1 MMENTN
7 EMTII
12 FDSRPVNEA
21 LARVAVASFCTQLNP
36 TLEEISDLKTAVS
49 EAVTNCIIHGYEGEI
64 HKIRVECRLRGQEL
78 QVDVTDHGAG
88 IPDIKKA
95 MEPLFTTKAD
105 KDRSGMGF
113 TFMEAFMDELQVES
127 DSAHE
132 KDHQEVTMDR
142 TLVLIGRAHQGDKAA
157 RDLLFEENTG
167 LIYSVAK
174 RFLGRGVEMEDLFQ
188 IGSIGLL
195 KAVDKFDM
203 SYDVKFSTYAVP
215 MIIGEIKR
223 YLRDDGILK
232 VSRSLKENHYRIY
245 QVREALTRRLEREP
259 TTGEM
264 AEEMGISIEELVM
277 TMESGAEV
285 ESLHKTIYQGEGT
298 EISLMDKLPEKEN
311 RQEKALDRIFL
322 EEILGTLEAKER
334 RLIYMRYF
342 QNMTQMEIAHELG
355 VSQVQ
360 VSRMEKR
367 ILRSLQ
373 ESAEKK

>member
-1 MMENTN
+1 M
-7 EMTII
+7 
-12 FDSRPVNEA
+12 
-21 LARVAVASFCTQLNP
+21 
-36 TLEEISDLKTAVS
+36 
-49 EAVTNCIIHGYEGEI
+49 
-64 HKIRVECRLRGQEL
+64 
-78 QVDVTDHGAG
+78 
-88 IPDIKKA
+88 
-95 MEPLFTTKAD
+95 
-105 KDRSGMGF
+105 
-113 TFMEAFMDELQVES
+113 
-127 DSAHE
+127 
-132 KDHQEVTMDR
+132 
-142 TLVLIGRAHQGDKAA
+142 
-157 RDLLFEENTG
+157 FEENTG

-264 AEEMGISIEELVM
+264 AAEMGISIEELVM

>member
-1 MMENTN
+1 MEHTL
-7 EMTII
+7 
-12 FDSRPVNEA
+12 A
-21 LARVAVASFCTQLNP
+21 LI
-36 TLEEISDLKTAVS
+36 EK
-49 EAVTNCIIHGYEGEI
+49 
-64 HKIRVECRLRGQEL
+64 
-78 QVDVTDHGAG
+78 
-88 IPDIKKA
+88 
-95 MEPLFTTKAD
+95 
-105 KDRSGMGF
+105 
-113 TFMEAFMDELQVES
+113 
-127 DSAHE
+127 AHE
-132 KDHQEVTMDR
+132 
-142 TLVLIGRAHQGDKAA
+142 GDKAA
-157 RDLLFEENTG
+157 RDTLAEENMG
-167 LIYSVAK
+167 LVWSMVR
-174 RFLGRGVEMEDLFQ
+174 RFANRGVEMEDLFQ

-245 QVREALTRRLEREP
+245 QVIEALTRRLEREP

-264 AEEMGISIEELVM
+264 AAEMGISIEELVM

-342 QNMTQMEIAHELG
+342 QNMTQLEIAHELG

>member
-1 MMENTN
+1 MADTAELLKRSHAGDKEARDRLVMEN
-7 EMTII
+7 
-12 FDSRPVNEA
+12 
-21 LARVAVASFCTQLNP
+21 
-36 TLEEISDLKTAVS
+36 
-49 EAVTNCIIHGYEGEI
+49 
-64 HKIRVECRLRGQEL
+64 
-78 QVDVTDHGAG
+78 AG
-88 IPDIKKA
+88 
-95 MEPLFTTKAD
+95 
-105 KDRSGMGF
+105 
-113 TFMEAFMDELQVES
+113 
-127 DSAHE
+127 
-132 KDHQEVTMDR
+132 
-142 TLVLIGRAHQGDKAA
+142 LVWSIVRRFIGRGPEPD
-157 RDLLFEENTG
+157 
-167 LIYSVAK
+167 
-174 RFLGRGVEMEDLFQ
+174 DLFQ
-188 IGSIGLL
+188 IGNIGLI
-195 KAVDKFDM
+195 KAIDHFDTELG
-203 SYDVKFSTYAVP
+203 VRFSTYAVP

-311 RQEKALDRIFL
+311 RQEKVLDRIFL

-373 ESAEKK
+373 ECAEKK

>member
-1 MMENTN
+1 
-7 EMTII
+7 
-12 FDSRPVNEA
+12 
-21 LARVAVASFCTQLNP
+21 
-36 TLEEISDLKTAVS
+36 
-49 EAVTNCIIHGYEGEI
+49 
-64 HKIRVECRLRGQEL
+64 
-78 QVDVTDHGAG
+78 
-88 IPDIKKA
+88 
-95 MEPLFTTKAD
+95 
-105 KDRSGMGF
+105 
-113 TFMEAFMDELQVES
+113 
-127 DSAHE
+127 
-132 KDHQEVTMDR
+132 MDR

-277 TMESGAEV
+277 TIEELVMTMESGAEV

-311 RQEKALDRIFL
+311 RQEKVLDRIFL

>member
-1 MMENTN
+1 
-7 EMTII
+7 
-12 FDSRPVNEA
+12 
-21 LARVAVASFCTQLNP
+21 
-36 TLEEISDLKTAVS
+36 
-49 EAVTNCIIHGYEGEI
+49 
-64 HKIRVECRLRGQEL
+64 
-78 QVDVTDHGAG
+78 
-88 IPDIKKA
+88 
-95 MEPLFTTKAD
+95 
-105 KDRSGMGF
+105 
-113 TFMEAFMDELQVES
+113 
-127 DSAHE
+127 
-132 KDHQEVTMDR
+132 MDR

-223 YLRDDGILK
+223 ILK

-311 RQEKALDRIFL
+311 RQEKVLDRIFL